1 MDKYFFKKICKGEKP
16 MNKTELVSKI
26 AEKAGITKKDTES
39 ILNGFTEVITEA
51 LASGDKIQLVGFGT
65 FETRMRKAKQG
76 VNPKNPE
83 QKISI
88 PASKVPAFKPG
99 KTLKESVNN

>member
-1 MDKYFFKKICKGEKP
+1 

-26 AEKAGITKKDTES
+26 AEKAGSTKKDTES
-39 ILNGFTEVITEA
+39 ILNAFTEVVSQA

-65 FETRMRKAKQG
+65 FETRARKAKQG
-76 VNPKNPE
+76 VNPKKPD

-88 PASKVPAFKPG
+88 PASKAPAFKPG
-99 KTLKESVNN
+99 KTLKEIVNK

>member
-1 MDKYFFKKICKGEKP
+1 
-16 MNKTELVSKI
+16 MNKTDLVNKI
-26 AEKAGITKKDTES
+26 AEMTGTTKKDTELV
-39 ILNGFTEVITEA
+39 LNGFVEVISKT

-76 VNPKNPE
+76 VNPKNPQ

-88 PASKVPAFKPG
+88 PASKAPAFKPG
-99 KTLKESVNN
+99 KTLKEIVNT

>member
-1 MDKYFFKKICKGEKP
+1 

-26 AEKAGITKKDTES
+26 AEKTGLTKKDAEGA
-39 ILNGFTEVITEA
+39 LNGFTEVVAEA

-65 FETRMRKAKQG
+65 FETRIRKAKQG

-88 PASKVPAFKPG
+88 PASKAPAFKPG
-99 KTLKESVNN
+99 KTLKEIVNK